1 MEMPKLLIADYNDD
15 FRQILF
21 DDLCK
26 DYHIKTCRDGVQAL
40 ELLRSF
46 QPDLLVLDLMLPG
59 LDGISLLHR
68 AQEEGLTP
76 AVLVFCAYPGDYILS
91 ALHRLGVS
99 YCMTKPCNLQAV
111 ADRLRDFVAQMQPEP
126 LPQASLHTVISRH
139 LLALNFPARLDGFLY
154 LQAGVPMYMKDP
166 SQSMTK
172 ELYVAIG
179 DLYDKDARQVER
191 SIRSAIDKAWQ
202 TRDDGV
208 WQQYFA
214 TVDGSV
220 PRPSNSEF
228 IAQMAHFL
236 ADQGFEAKRA

>member
-1 MEMPKLLIADYNDD
+1 MDMPKLLIADYNDD

-40 ELLRSF
+40 ELLHSF
-46 QPDLLVLDLMLPG
+46 QPDLLILDLMLPG

-68 AQEEGLTP
+68 AQEAGIAP
-76 AVLVFCAYPGDYILS
+76 AVLVFCAYPGEYILS

-99 YCMTKPCNLQAV
+99 YSMTKPCDLQAV
-111 ADRLRDFVAQMQPEP
+111 ADRLRDFVAEMQPEP
-126 LPQASLHTVISRH
+126 LPQASLNTVISRH
-139 LLALNFPARLDGFLY
+139 LLTLNFSARLDGFLF
-154 LQAGVPMYMKDP
+154 LQTGVPLYMKDP

-179 DLYDKDARQVER
+179 DLFDKDARQVER

-202 TRDDGV
+202 NRDDGL
-208 WQQYFA
+208 WQQYFCA
-214 TVDGSV
+214 VNGMV

-228 IAQMAHFL
+228 IAQIANFL
-236 ADQGFEAKRA
+236 AGQGFDAKRA